1 MISSARHR
9 YGRAVFLS
17 EITSFD
23 QIAKLRA
30 EAASAGD
37 DAQVELCDI
46 VLHSA
51 GRRPIRNPWPTEWD
65 DPRYAIDN
73 DPSLT
78 QDQRR
83 KAAKALEACRLAIQD
98 AEAQS

>member
-1 MISSARHR
+1 MMTT
-9 YGRAVFLS
+9 

-30 EAASAGD
+30 EAAAAGD

-51 GRRPIRNPWPTEWD
+51 GHTDWD
-65 DPRYAIDN
+65 DPRYAIDD
-73 DPSLT
+73 DPNLT

-83 KAAKALEACRLAIQD
+83 EAAEALEACRLVIQD

>member
-1 MISSARHR
+1 MTT
-9 YGRAVFLS
+9 
-17 EITSFD
+17 EISFD

-30 EAASAGD
+30 EAAAAGD

-46 VLHSA
+46 VLHGD
-51 GRRPIRNPWPTEWD
+51 GRWD
-65 DPRYAIDN
+65 DPCYAIDN

-83 KAAKALEACRLAIQD
+83 KAAEALEACRLAIQD
-98 AEAQS
+98 AEAQAD

>member
-1 MISSARHR
+1 MSCSPTTYRPAPSPP
-9 YGRAVFLS
+9 GQGVEGVEETDMMTT

-51 GRRPIRNPWPTEWD
+51 GRR
-65 DPRYAIDN
+65 
-73 DPSLT
+73 LT

-83 KAAKALEACRLAIQD
+83 EAAEALEACRLAIQD